1 MFFREGGLGGR
12 AIGVPLLA
20 IYPSVMI
27 VMSINNP
34 YVNQY
39 ASFTS
44 IKKQEKNSSP
54 PVIGSE
60 RRHNIELSLFA
71 FVSMRSS

>member
-1 MFFREGGLGGR
+1 MIILVFFREGELGGL

-27 VMSINNP
+27 VMSIINP
-34 YVNQY
+34 YANQY

-44 IKKQEKNSSP
+44 
-54 PVIGSE
+54 
-60 RRHNIELSLFA
+60 
-71 FVSMRSS
+71 